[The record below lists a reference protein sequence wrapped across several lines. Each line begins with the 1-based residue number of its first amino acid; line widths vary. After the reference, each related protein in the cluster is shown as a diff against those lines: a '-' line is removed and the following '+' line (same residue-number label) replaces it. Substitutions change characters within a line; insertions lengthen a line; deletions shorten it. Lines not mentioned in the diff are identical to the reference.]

1 MATVHSRSWR
11 RWRFP
16 AASVG
21 IAVFFMVVAFLFGTV
36 GSPSEGVSSDLR
48 KYFIQFFLVTALGA
62 LVGIVVYEYRK
73 RREASDRERQR
84 VSDSVASSLRQLDDI
99 YRSVKTTRRLLRLS
113 QARGPNKQAYD
124 EAVLKLDEDQQDLEQ
139 LAREVEVLQAEAVEP
154 IRTARLVEAHAAV
167 KAMEEYLG
175 ALWSEREDVAALSDD
190 EFEGMDLT
198 RINAFLARVATGNSD
213 FHDFSGKYHEARRTL
228 IALLADNRI
237 GPQPA
242 GHSRH
247 SAHERGATT
256 AGTDNVGS

>member
-1 MATVHSRSWR
+1 MRSRSWR

-36 GSPSEGVSSDLR
+36 GSPGEGVSSDLR

-73 RREASDRERQR
+73 RQEASDRVRQR
-84 VSDSVASSLRQLDDI
+84 VIDSVASDLRQLDDI
-99 YRSVKTTRRLLRLS
+99 YRSVKKTRRLLRLS
-113 QARGPNKQAYD
+113 QTRGQNMQAYD

-139 LAREVEVLQAEAVEP
+139 LAREVEVLQGQAEAVEP
-154 IRTARLVEAHAAV
+154 TRTVRLVETRAAI
-167 KAMEEYLG
+167 KTMEHYLG
-175 ALWSEREDVAALSDD
+175 ALWSEREDVAGLSDD
-190 EFEGMDLT
+190 EFEGVKLT
-198 RINAFLARVATGNSD
+198 RMNAFLARVATGGD
-213 FHDFSGKYHEARRTL
+213 FHEFSGKYHEARRKL
-228 IALLADNRI
+228 IELLADNRI
-237 GPQPA
+237 GHQPA
-242 GHSRH
+242 SHPRH